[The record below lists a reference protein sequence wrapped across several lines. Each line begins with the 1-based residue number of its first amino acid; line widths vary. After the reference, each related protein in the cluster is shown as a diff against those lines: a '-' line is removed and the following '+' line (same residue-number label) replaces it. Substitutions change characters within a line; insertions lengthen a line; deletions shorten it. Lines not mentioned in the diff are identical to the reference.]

1 MDLHHLRTFVAV
13 AEENHL
19 TRAAERLFV
28 SQSAVSSHIKALE
41 GELGVVLFHRT
52 PKGMT
57 LSREGERLLGRVRRI
72 LDAMWAVPTVKAGA
86 LECLIALF
94 VRGDLP
100 LYVEFIGRPGQF
112 PLNVRESDSDLSG

>member
-28 SQSAVSSHIKALE
+28 SQPAVSSHIKALE

-52 PKGMT
+52 PKGMI
-57 LSREGERLLGRVRRI
+57 LSREGEKLLGRVRRI
-72 LDAMWAVPTVKAGA
+72 LDDAESLLGA
-86 LECLIALF
+86 ATPEDGKVGLLVAPMLTGNRELIAGC
-94 VRGDLP
+94 VAS
-100 LYVEFIGRPGQF
+100 V
-112 PLNVRESDSDLSG
+112 